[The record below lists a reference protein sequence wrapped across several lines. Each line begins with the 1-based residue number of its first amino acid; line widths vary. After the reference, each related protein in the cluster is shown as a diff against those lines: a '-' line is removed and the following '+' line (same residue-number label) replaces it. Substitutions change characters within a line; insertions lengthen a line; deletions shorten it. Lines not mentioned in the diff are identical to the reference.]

1 MEQQT
6 PISSQVLGLL
16 RGPAEC
22 ECEFETL
29 VTRLPQFTWNELNAE
44 VSRLSRIGEIIITRG
59 VGIYTIRL
67 AAAPK

>member
-1 MEQQT
+1 MEQQM
-6 PISSQVLGLL
+6 PITSRILELL
-16 RGPAEC
+16 HGSA

-44 VSRLSRIGEIIITRG
+44 VSRLSRIGGIIITRG

-67 AAAPK
+67 AAALK